1 MPPSG
6 GPLRGAEIAM
16 AQNSRRK
23 ARLAHIM
30 GELEKKGIPQM
41 LVTDPAS
48 IEWLYGFG
56 INPGERFYGLLLR
69 SNAEPL
75 LLVNDLFPTPSD
87 LEVEV
92 RGFRDTDD
100 PIDLLASLIDP
111 EAPLGVDKFMAAHFL
126 LPLRDRG
133 AASDFVLGS
142 FAVDG
147 ARSIKDA
154 EEIEL
159 MRRASAVNDHAMEWL
174 LSQVHEGVTEAQIA
188 NALLDEYKRLGAQ
201 GFSFDPIISF
211 GAHAADPH
219 HEPDDTALMPGDVV
233 LFDVGCVLDGYCSDM
248 TRTFFFKSCSDEQR
262 SVYETVCA
270 ANEAAAAVV
279 APGVLFSDIDR
290 TARDIIEKAGY
301 GREFTH
307 RLGHQIGTNVHEPGD
322 VSATHHEP
330 VQPGMCFSDE
340 PGIYLPERFGVR
352 IEDLIVV
359 TEEGHEVLNKFPHDL
374 VIVE

>member
-1 MPPSG
+1 MV
-6 GPLRGAEIAM
+6 
-16 AQNSRRK
+16 QDTRREK
-23 ARLAHIM
+23 RLAHIM
-30 GELEKKGIPQM
+30 NELEARGIPQM

-69 SNAEPL
+69 AGSEPL
-75 LLVNDLFPTPSD
+75 LLVNDLFPTPDD
-87 LEVEV
+87 LAVEV

-100 PIDLLASLIDP
+100 PIELVASLLDP
-111 EAPLGVDKFMAAHFL
+111 QAPLGVDKFMAAHFL

-154 EEIEL
+154 DEVEL
-159 MRRASAVNDHAMEWL
+159 MRRASAVNDEAMGWL
-174 LSQVHEGVTEAQIA
+174 LTQVREGVTEVQIA
-188 NALLDEYKRLGAQ
+188 DALLEEYKRLGAQ
-201 GFSFDPIISF
+201 GFSFKPIISF

-219 HEPDDTALMPGDVV
+219 HEPDDTPLAAGDVV

-248 TRTFFFKSCSDEQR
+248 TRTFFFRSCTDEQR
-262 SVYETVCA
+262 RVYETVRA
-270 ANEAAAAVV
+270 ANEAAAAAV
-279 APGVLFSDIDR
+279 APGVLFSEIDR
-290 TARDIIEKAGY
+290 TARAIIEDAGY
-301 GREFTH
+301 GCEFTH

-330 VQPGMCFSDE
+330 VRPGMCFSDE
-340 PGIYLPERFGVR
+340 PGIYLPGRFGVR
-352 IEDLIVV
+352 IEDLVVV
-359 TEEGHEVLNKFPHDL
+359 TEEGHEVLNHFPHDL
-374 VIVE
+374 VVVE